1 MTVVLTPKGRGR
13 WSRIRIVYDPARRGE
28 LPVRV
33 DVKVGDDWPM
43 AGTVYRVAEVW
54 P

>member
-1 MTVVLTPKGRGR
+1 MTIVLTPKGRGR
-13 WSRIRIVYDPARRGE
+13 WSRIRITWNERWRSE
-28 LPVRV
+28 LPNGVEIR
-33 DVKVGDDWPM
+33 VGDDWPM

>member
-1 MTVVLTPKGRGR
+1 MTIELTPKGRGR
-13 WSRIRIVYDPARRGE
+13 WSRIRIVYDQARRGE
-28 LPVRV
+28 LPVVV

-43 AGTVYRVAEVW
+43 HGQVYRVAEVW